1 MNERHLF
8 WQLPIAILLTAP
20 LWHGAAAQFLTIEQ
34 SSIQGTVHQDSNF
47 MMEDIAFL
55 QAKQGVSDL
64 LLHAKRLHGASEKEG
79 FDLVDADAKRLG
91 PRPAH
96 ITGGNAHYDPEK
108 EILTILDDVI
118 VQTAD
123 LVVKTSV
130 MRYLARFET
139 IKSAADVEMTG
150 QGFNLT
156 GNTFMYNLTSGNLRV
171 GKRVSFLYTP
181 PPPVKQSPQPT
192 E

>member
-1 MNERHLF
+1 MNERSLF
-8 WQLPIAILLTAP
+8 WQLPLLLLLTSP
-20 LWHGAAAQFLTIEQ
+20 LWHGTASQFLTIEQ
-34 SSIQGTVHQDSNF
+34 QSSKKGPIHQDSNF

-181 PPPVKQSPQPT
+181 PVKQIT
-192 E
+192 TTD